1 MRPSGVDKA
10 GILFYT
16 HQNPNGD
23 GDFLAVTIKSGGR
36 IQFRLAK
43 KYSEKIMIKLFKKST
58 LGNTVANMLKIGFLT
73 NWLAQ
78 NFIRSHRH

>member
-1 MRPSGVDKA
+1 MEMEVRPSGVDKA

-36 IQFRLAK
+36 IQFRLALL
-43 KYSEKIMIKLFKKST
+43 SPAEEIKVKP
-58 LGNTVANMLKIGFLT
+58 
-73 NWLAQ
+73 
-78 NFIRSHRH
+78 

>member
-1 MRPSGVDKA
+1 MEMEVRPSGVDKA

-36 IQFRLAK
+36 IQFRLAYYHPQK
-43 KYSEKIMIKLFKKST
+43 R
-58 LGNTVANMLKIGFLT
+58 LK
-73 NWLAQ
+73 
-78 NFIRSHRH
+78 

>member
-1 MRPSGVDKA
+1 MEMEVRPSGVDKA

-36 IQFRLAK
+36 IQFRLAAPV
-43 KYSEKIMIKLFKKST
+43 SPAEEIKVKPLRNST
-58 LGNTVANMLKIGFLT
+58 
-73 NWLAQ
+73 
-78 NFIRSHRH
+78 